1 MRFSLWRKKDSHCII
16 LLFYLILFDRTF
28 IIYSN
33 KTELKKVL
41 YVPFW
46 RFLYRPCCML
56 AFPLNLDRRKLEKC
70 KCNVRRKED
79 SWGHFKNMIGF
90 IYIFWTDWGGE
101 ISWFAPKK
109 IVKFIQKCKEK
120 MFSILVVRSD
130 CHDGS
135 VWKIGWMGRLCDNDN
150 QWLNLYF
157 AQDIVIYLLAP
168 PLALYCSRQY
178 SVTTEIQPVVD
189 KQFII

>member
-70 KCNVRRKED
+70 KCNVRRIVGDILKT
-79 SWGHFKNMIGF
+79 WLGLF
-90 IYIFWTDWGGE
+90 ISSGQTGAGRFLDLLQ
-101 ISWFAPKK
+101 K

-120 MFSILVVRSD
+120 IFSILVVRSD

-157 AQDIVIYLLAP
+157 AQDIVIHLLAP

>member
-101 ISWFAPKK
+101 ISWFAPKNCQIHPEMQRK
-109 IVKFIQKCKEK
+109 NFLHPCCQVRLSWWFCVKDRMNGEIV
-120 MFSILVVRSD
+120 
-130 CHDGS
+130 
-135 VWKIGWMGRLCDNDN
+135 W
-150 QWLNLYF
+150 QW
-157 AQDIVIYLLAP
+157 
-168 PLALYCSRQY
+168 
-178 SVTTEIQPVVD
+178 QPVVKLVFCTRYCD
-189 KQFII
+189 SPASSSTGSVLQ